1 MNQYQSTADFESA
14 PGVLRLS
21 SHWAAA
27 TDIRSICTS
36 VGTPVFVY
44 SEAQLLKNVR
54 RVKSAAAA
62 AGLMDRISLYV
73 PFFPNAN
80 PHILQPL
87 QQEGVGVLIQM
98 PNEYEILTRHGFSDF
113 IVSPGHVSNAEIA
126 FWSKKRYPTFLA
138 SLDEVQFALS
148 ERAETISVRIDSL
161 GCDKPG
167 VKIAQ
172 LGALANMLD
181 QYGRTLE
188 CFEVYCG
195 SGNSLTGMV
204 DIVEQIFQIYLD
216 HFPTAR
222 SINFAGGHGFD
233 YIKWDEEEK
242 HFDWGTYFQKIAKLA
257 EKIGIPKAVQFL
269 FEPARDILAD
279 VGVLIVEVKRNII
292 KHSNGNIL
300 VTDGTRMLMPSAQL
314 RNRSHNTVF
323 LDQNYREITASAPST
338 PCKIRGRTIL
348 RNDYI
353 LPGEAEVPSAIKQGD
368 YLMIMDVGAYCA
380 TQHMEFLNV
389 APAGEVMVD
398 VDGTTHLVTKPGDG
412 LDKWRNLLAQ
422 RQLIAAE

>member
-1 MNQYQSTADFESA
+1 MDTPSLTTDFETDAHVSRVA
-14 PGVLRLS
+14 
-21 SHWAAA
+21 SHWTSSVNMKSIRAA
-27 TDIRSICTS
+27 
-36 VGTPVFVY
+36 VGTPVFIY
-44 SEAQLLKNVR
+44 CEAQLLKNVR
-54 RVKSAAAA
+54 RVKDAARS
-62 AGLMDRISLYV
+62 AGLVDRVSLYV

-80 PHILQPL
+80 PHILKPL
-87 QQEGVGVLIQM
+87 KQEGVGVLIQM

-113 IVSPGHVSNAEIA
+113 IVSPGHVSNKEIA
-126 FWSKKRYPTFLA
+126 FWGKKHYPTFLA
-138 SLDEVQFALS
+138 SLDEVRFGLS

-167 VKIAQ
+167 IKIDQ
-172 LGALANMLD
+172 LADLANMLD
-181 QYGRTLE
+181 QHDRTLD

-195 SGNSLTGMV
+195 SGNSLAGMV
-204 DIVEQIFQIYLD
+204 DIVEQIYRIYLD

-222 SINFAGGHGFD
+222 SINFAGGHGFN
-233 YIKWDEEEK
+233 YQKWDEDEK
-242 HFDWGTYFQKIAKLA
+242 HFEWGTYFQKIADLA
-257 EKIGIPKAVQFL
+257 VQMGIPETVRLL

-279 VGVLIVEVKRNII
+279 TGVLMAEVKRNII
-292 KHSNGNIL
+292 SHSNGSIL
-300 VTDGTRMLMPSAQL
+300 VTDGSRMLMPSAQL
-314 RNRSHNTVF
+314 RNRPHNTLF
-323 LDQNYREITASAPST
+323 LDQDFREITECAPST

-353 LPGEAEVPSAIKQGD
+353 LPGEADVPRTVKQGD

-389 APAGEVMVD
+389 PPVGEVLVD
-398 VDGTTHLVTKPGDG
+398 VDGAAHIVTKPGDG